1 MSEWKIITNHG
12 AILAYISQQQ
22 EVTAREI
29 AATIGITERSVV
41 RILGDLEAG
50 GYVMRSREGRVNS
63 YTIMSTLPLK
73 HEIANNVTVG
83 DFLKLFE
90 H

>member
-50 GYVMRSREGRVNS
+50 GYVKRSREGRVNS

>member
-12 AILAYISQQQ
+12 AILACISQQQ

-29 AATIGITERSVV
+29 AVTIGITERSVV
-41 RILGDLEAG
+41 RILGDLEAD
-50 GYVMRSREGRVNS
+50 GYVKRSREGRVNS
-63 YTIMSTLPLK
+63 YTIMRTLPLK
-73 HEIANNVTVG
+73 HKIAKNVTVG